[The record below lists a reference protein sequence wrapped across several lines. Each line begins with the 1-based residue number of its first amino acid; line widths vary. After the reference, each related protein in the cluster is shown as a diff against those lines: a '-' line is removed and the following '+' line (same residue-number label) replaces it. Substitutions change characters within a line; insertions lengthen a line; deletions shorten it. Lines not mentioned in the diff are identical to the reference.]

1 MPRSE
6 MMREALLWSNQLRR
20 R

>member
-6 MMREALLWSNQLRR
+6 MTREALLWSNR
-20 R
+20 